1 MTDERSLQ
9 KRFETI
15 VQHNL
20 TTFISN
26 VSHQAYC
33 ECENDEEWNQVL
45 YTYLDWLAGD
55 VKKINRRYTAKR
67 ITTREEKLKA

>member
-1 MTDERSLQ
+1 MTNKRSFQ
-9 KRFETI
+9 KRFETA
-15 VQHNL
+15 VQRNL

-26 VSHQAYC
+26 VSHQACC
-33 ECENDEEWNQVL
+33 ECENDEEWDKVL
-45 YTYLDWLAGD
+45 HTYLDWLADD